1 MSGFFDIKHQNN
13 TQVRILVMSFYL
25 TDLRGKT
32 PWKYKYE

>member
-1 MSGFFDIKHQNN
+1 MSGFFDIQTPKQHVGSN
-13 TQVRILVMSFYL
+13 LLMSFYL